1 MITPPTPEKPDMRPY
16 AATLEGLGMIAESQL
31 ENPSQERP
39 QRAPVAGQLRKISK
53 LLGGL
58 SSLDMARLLRN
69 DGAVYPGD
77 GLVRLM
83 LAESQDPS
91 RRFADLVAAR
101 LAEVESQLEAGVS
114 AIMLAGRV
122 REVAVI
128 RPKRHVVTIATA
140 KQLGAAAL
148 GDPEDWTPIVLAAI
162 ASVPGD
168 WIGVCAVCGQ
178 EFIRR
183 SSRMRVC
190 RRVDDT
196 GRFACV
202 RESQRRQRAAR
213 REAAKAEGEH
223 GEARQD

>member
-1 MITPPTPEKPDMRPY
+1 
-16 AATLEGLGMIAESQL
+16 MIAESML
-31 ENPSQERP
+31 SNPTQDKP
-39 QRAPVAGQLRKISK
+39 QRAHVAGQLRKISK

-58 SSLDMARLLRN
+58 SSLDMARLLCN
-69 DGAVYPGD
+69 DGDHYPGD

-101 LAEVESQLEAGVS
+101 LAEVESQLEAGVA
-114 AIMLAGRV
+114 AIMLAGKV
-122 REVAVI
+122 RQVAVI

-140 KQLGAAAL
+140 RQLGPAAL
-148 GDPEDWTPIVLAAI
+148 SDPEDWAPIVLAAI

-168 WIGVCAVCGQ
+168 WIGVCDVCHQ

-202 RESQRRQRAAR
+202 RESQRRRRAVR
-213 REAAKAEGEH
+213 REAAKQEGE
-223 GEARQD
+223 QCQS